1 MNRTEIIDDFTNFI
15 NERKTELQKCIVK
28 VEDLQPDD
36 EWILDEAWDGGYL
49 DIDRKANQHINFKKY
64 SGRGE
69 KMFRGNIDEY
79 VRGMRADER
88 GY

>member
-36 EWILDEAWDGGYL
+36 EWILDDAWDEVHG
-49 DIDRKANQHINFKKY
+49 
-64 SGRGE
+64 
-69 KMFRGNIDEY
+69 
-79 VRGMRADER
+79 
-88 GY
+88 